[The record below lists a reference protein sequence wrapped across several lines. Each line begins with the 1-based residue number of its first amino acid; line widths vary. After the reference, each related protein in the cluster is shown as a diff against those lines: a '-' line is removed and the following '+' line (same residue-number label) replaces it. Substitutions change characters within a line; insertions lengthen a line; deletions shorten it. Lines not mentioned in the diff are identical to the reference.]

1 MKKFRDIWQCA
12 LLAMIA
18 GSLVFVQG
26 CQANPDSDVVVNKNE
41 GVLEQAIQ
49 ETADA
54 QNEDIV
60 SEYTDSFDTQ
70 TDGITVTVDAQVTA
84 VDGALPVVRVEPHE
98 ITGDE
103 VKHWAEALFDGITA
117 YEPIGQMSKTELEEE
132 ILKYKGYAN
141 DTDALYEAYGN
152 EEDVQMM
159 IEYYNTLIAAYE
171 QEYETAPEEV
181 EKKESDWTF
190 HPYDYYDSGSFLS
203 GWFEKSKAADENLNK
218 TNQLKATVSGLNGHN
233 AILDATNRNED
244 DYMMH
249 MLWFYYTDEEEMD
262 DIPYTEISPEEAE
275 TMAGDVLEELGL
287 SSDWALDSAYGYTSS
302 ADGAPSESNYIL
314 SYTPVYEG
322 VSTILGAYADLHS
335 EDLYAANFDYS
346 SLDVRIINGII
357 RNVELV
363 SPMDIVNVENDNVKT
378 LEFDEIYGRF
388 KEQAQ
393 ISGDTLLEK
402 LGEVNETGEAEIV
415 ITSIDQGLFRIK
427 EKGSGEFL
435 MVPAWVFKG
444 RTSNKLGE
452 DNIMIINA
460 LDGSVIN
467 TTLGY

>member
-1 MKKFRDIWQCA
+1 MKKSRILQGLI
-12 LLAMIA
+12 LLAMMI
-18 GSLVFVQG
+18 SVTFMFQG

-49 ETADA
+49 ETAEGEK
-54 QNEDIV
+54 EDVV
-60 SEYTDSFDTQ
+60 SEYIDSFDTQ

-84 VDGALPVVRVEPHE
+84 VDGFLPVVRVEPHE
-98 ITGDE
+98 ITGGE
-103 VKHWAEALFDGITA
+103 VKHWAEVLFDGITA
-117 YEPIGQMSKTELEEE
+117 YEPSGQMSKTELEED
-132 ILKYKGYAN
+132 ILRYKGYAN
-141 DTDALYEAYGN
+141 DTDALYEEYGN
-152 EEDVQMM
+152 EEEVQEM

-171 QEYETAPEEV
+171 QEYETAPEKV

-190 HPYDYYDSGSFLS
+190 HPYNYYDSTSFMT
-203 GWFEKSKAADENLNK
+203 GWFEESKAHDENLNK
-218 TNQLKATVSGLNGHN
+218 TNLLKAAVSGLNGHN

-249 MLWFYYTDEEEMD
+249 MLWFYYTDEVEMD

-275 TMAGDVLEELGL
+275 TMAGDVLEKLGL
-287 SSDWALDSAYGYTSS
+287 GSDWVLDSAYGYTSS
-302 ADGAPSESNYIL
+302 ADGVPSESNYIL

-322 VSTILGAYADLHS
+322 VPVILGAYADLHS

-346 SLDVRIINGII
+346 SLDVRIINGIV

-378 LEFDEIYGRF
+378 LGFDEIYSRF

-393 ISGDTLLEK
+393 ISGDALLEK

-415 ITSIDQGLFRIK
+415 ITSIEQGLFRIK

-435 MVPAWVFKG
+435 MVPAWAFKG
-444 RTSNKLGE
+444 RISTKLGE

-460 LDGSVIN
+460 LDGSVID